1 MGEACYLEAL
11 GHRWPD
17 FNDHELSYLM
27 LQENYLKTIPT
38 FAADLQG
45 TESEAS

>member
-11 GHRWPD
+11 WPD